1 MTKEEM
7 IKKFQ
12 CPGCVGGPD
21 PKTCESFKL
30 NEEYGFKCG
39 GHVMGTTINLMTHI
53 ALGLPKGYNRS
64 GPRDDMTRT
73 RNTLSLALW
82 EKKGSLPAWDKL
94 NVPVW
99 ASEQEGFLFVR
110 SYSPRTDRTRIDV
123 VEGGTMALVP
133 GALDTNKFV
142 DEFD

>member
-1 MTKEEM
+1 MTEEEM

-12 CPGCVGGPD
+12 CPGCVGGPS
-21 PKTCESFKL
+21 PRSCEEFKL
-30 NEEYGFKCG
+30 VKEYGAKCA
-39 GHVMGTTINLMTHI
+39 GHVMGTSINLMTHI

-73 RNTLSLALW
+73 RSTLSLGLW
-82 EKKGSLPAWDKL
+82 VKGTAPEWDKL

-110 SYSPRTDRTRIDV
+110 TYSPRTDRTRIDV